1 MSYLVTGGSG
11 FIGSALC
18 DYLLRKYPAKTI
30 INVSKYTYAVS
41 PKLVKF
47 LENYKN
53 YKFFPLDIC
62 DTIHFYE
69 ILKKYKVSRVY
80 HLAAETHVDRAFKY
94 PQDFLRSNVQGTFS
108 ILEAIR
114 MIKKKKPKLYYMGT
128 DEVFGDVKK
137 GYKREDEVLHP
148 ENPYVASKVAAEAY
162 CTTWLSCFKV
172 PIIIGR
178 SMNVFG
184 ERQHPEKLI
193 AKIITSLLLDKSYT
207 LYKGNSIR
215 GWTYVYDTVDAIDTI
230 MTKGKVGEIY
240 HIPPTAFKSVNE
252 INESILNFFIHKPRY
267 LFKGYIGKRL
277 KDDYRYALDS
287 TKMQYDLGWKPKVS
301 WREGLKK
308 TIEWYIKN
316 RKLWQ

>member
-1 MSYLVTGGSG
+1 MKAFVVTGGSG

-18 DYLLRKYPAKTI
+18 DYLCKKYPSVLI
-30 INVSKYTYAVS
+30 INISKHTYATS
-41 PKLVKF
+41 PEIVRF
-47 LENYKN
+47 LEKYPN

-69 ILKKYKVSRVY
+69 ILKKFKVERVY
-80 HLAAETHVDRAFKY
+80 HLAAETHVDRSFMF

-114 MIKKKKPKLYYMGT
+114 ALRKRAKLYYMGT
-128 DEVFGDVKK
+128 DEVFGDVKE

-162 CTTWLSCFKV
+162 CITWLHTFKV
-172 PIIIGR
+172 PVVIGR

-184 ERQHPEKLI
+184 PRQHPEKLI
-193 AKIITSLLLDKSYT
+193 AKIITHCLTDKPYT

-215 GWTYVYDTVDAIDTI
+215 GWTYVYDTADAIDII
-230 MTKGKVGEIY
+230 MSKGRIGEIY

-252 INESILNFFIHKPRY
+252 VNETILKLTGKTS
-267 LFKGYIGKRL
+267 LFKGYVGKRL
-277 KDDYRYALDS
+277 KDDYRYALDT
-287 TKMQYDLGWKPKVS
+287 TKMLYELKWSPKIK
-301 WREGLKK
+301 WDEGIKL
-308 TIEWYIKN
+308 TIEWYRRN
-316 RKLWQ
+316 LNA